1 MFKRGI
7 NKAENA
13 RNILLD
19 LEVMFDRLKSMFR
32 QNSEISQERFYVSV
46 VNVVIFVWQMKEC
59 AQCNAGLSFN
69 VWYFKINVISQ
80 KSEILEEPLYVS

>member
-13 RNILLD
+13 RNLLLD

-32 QNSEISQERFYVSV
+32 QNSEISQERLYVSV
-46 VNVVIFVWQMKEC
+46 VNVVIFV
-59 AQCNAGLSFN
+59 
-69 VWYFKINVISQ
+69 
-80 KSEILEEPLYVS
+80 